1 MNVLNYTE
9 TRRQLT
15 RVMEAVC
22 DNHEPIIIKRGPK
35 KRDIVMISLE
45 DYQAMEETFYL
56 LRSPK
61 NASRLRE
68 SIENDRQ
75 ELIKEKAL
83 ILE

>member
-1 MNVLNYTE
+1 MEILNYTE

-22 DNHEPIIIKRGPK
+22 DKHEPIIIKRGPK
-35 KRDIVMISLE
+35 KRDVVLISLE

-56 LRSPK
+56 LRSPR

-68 SIENDRQ
+68 SIKNDRQ
-75 ELIKEKAL
+75 GLIEEKPL
-83 ILE
+83 ILG